1 VSDGNQA
8 VFGHV
13 DLTFFC
19 FRQSLLATTM
29 ASSAKATAAAPEGA
43 AAPAPAEGPKVTPA
57 NVEGVVDYDRLI
69 EEFGVER
76 IDAKLMER
84 FERVTGKPLHP
95 WIRRGIFFSH
105 RNLHEVLDAKERG
118 DPIFLFVN

>member
-1 VSDGNQA
+1 
-8 VFGHV
+8 
-13 DLTFFC
+13 
-19 FRQSLLATTM
+19 M
-29 ASSAKATAAAPEGA
+29 
-43 AAPAPAEGPKVTPA
+43 TPA